1 MCVSIPEADPDRVS
15 FLDPARGLQD
25 LQGHAEVSHIYLQL
39 LTGSKKCPESIISS
53 SIALLQLWNISQG
66 MDEREDGKQQENSPD
81 QTLPKSKQHCRVV
94 QLQLH
99 LKEFDLSMSKTE
111 KVTKKEKNLGSEY
124 VSVVFLQLKCYC
136 KSSDS

>member
-39 LTGSKKCPESIISS
+39 LTESKKCPESIISS

-66 MDEREDGKQQENSPD
+66 MDE
-81 QTLPKSKQHCRVV
+81 
-94 QLQLH
+94 
-99 LKEFDLSMSKTE
+99 
-111 KVTKKEKNLGSEY
+111 
-124 VSVVFLQLKCYC
+124 
-136 KSSDS
+136 